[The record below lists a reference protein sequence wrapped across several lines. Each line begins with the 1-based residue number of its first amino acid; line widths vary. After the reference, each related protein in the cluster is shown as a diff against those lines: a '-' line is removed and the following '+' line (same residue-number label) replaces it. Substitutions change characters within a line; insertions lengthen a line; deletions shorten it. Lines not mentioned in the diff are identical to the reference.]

1 MMKEVRA
8 LLSPFRLLY
17 VEDETAVREE
27 LGEFLGRFFT
37 DMRALGSAEEALE
50 ALQTETFDIALLD
63 LNLPGMDGLSLAE
76 RIRGEDRDIRIIM
89 MTAYTDRPFLLKAV
103 ELELTRYLV
112 KPVTGEELLEAL
124 QKAAQELQTR
134 FPKLVELGEGFR
146 YDQERKCLLNGGT
159 EVTLRRKE
167 MELLEFFLA
176 HPARTL
182 TYEVIQYEIWPEAPM
197 TRDAV
202 RAQIKNLR
210 KKTYPGIIQSVS
222 GIGYRLGIA

>member
-1 MMKEVRA
+1 MKEVRA

-37 DMRALGSAEEALE
+37 DMRALDSAEA
-50 ALQTETFDIALLD
+50 ALQALKTESFDIALLD

-76 RIRGEDRDIRIIM
+76 RIRGKDSDIRIIM

-134 FPKLVELGEGFR
+134 FPQFMDLGEGFR
-146 YDQERKCLLNGGT
+146 YDRERKCLLNGGT